1 MGANGKGT
9 ATTVE
14 AFAQNRYRK
23 YRFERESI
31 VLHAPESSGV
41 YGLCSV
47 IWIYV
52 GEADNIRACLL
63 EHLAGDNPS
72 INNYEPFGFA
82 FELVSPPDRSRRLE
96 ELRMELQPLCMRRAS
111 SRRAAS

>member
-1 MGANGKGT
+1 MKT
-9 ATTVE
+9 ATTAE
-14 AFAQNRYRK
+14 AFAENHFRK

-41 YGLCSV
+41 YGLCSA
-47 IWIYV
+47 IWIYL
-52 GEADNIRACLL
+52 GEADNISACLL

-96 ELRMELQPLCMRRAS
+96 ELLMELQPLCMRSAF
-111 SRRAAS
+111 SRPAAS